1 VSITVKEF
9 LEAGREPLMLEVAA
23 GERHLKKLIPEE
35 ALNRP
40 GLALAGFF
48 QYFAHRRIQVFGL
61 AESAYLKSLSAKERR
76 ERLARFFE
84 RNVPCIV
91 VTRGRH
97 VFPEIFEL
105 SDQHRV
111 PVLKSALITSRF
123 INEATVL
130 MERLTAPQVR
140 VQGTMV
146 DIMGIG
152 VVLEGQ
158 PGIGKSETAL
168 ALLQRGHSLVADDI
182 TVLRRTGP
190 GTVTG
195 SAVSLT
201 RYHMEVRGLGIVHV
215 PSLFGV
221 ASVRAEMRLDLIV
234 HLHRP
239 DPAIEDDRTGFA
251 QQWRDMLGVKVPV
264 ITLPVA
270 PGRDL
275 ANIVEAAA
283 LNFRLK
289 QLGHD
294 AAKELDERLMTMLS
308 RRHGNGGE
316 KTRA

>member
-1 VSITVKEF
+1 MPISVEQFWT
-9 LEAGREPLMLEVAA
+9 AGREPLLLEIAA
-23 GERHLKKLIPEE
+23 GAKYVNKTIREE

-61 AESAYLKSLSAKERR
+61 AESAYLKNLSARERR
-76 ERLARFFE
+76 ERLAQFFN
-84 RNVPCIV
+84 RHVPCVV

-97 VFPEIFEL
+97 VFPEIIEL
-105 SDQHRV
+105 AEQHRV

-123 INEATVL
+123 MNEATVL

-152 VVLEGQ
+152 VILEGA

-168 ALLQRGHSLVADDI
+168 TLLQRGHSLVADDI

-190 GTVTG
+190 GSITG
-195 SAVSLT
+195 SAVPLT
-201 RYHMEVRGLGIVHV
+201 RYHLEIRGLGIIHV

-221 ASVRAEMRLDLIV
+221 ASVRAEMRLDVIV

-251 QQWRDMLGVKVPV
+251 QQWRDVLGVKIPV

-283 LNFRLK
+283 LNLRLK

-294 AAKELDERLMTMLS
+294 AAKELDDRLMTILS
-308 RRHGNGGE
+308 RRQTGPTGAS
-316 KTRA
+316 RA